1 MEAAFKIHLHSSTW
15 KGSNPSSIE
24 HSSLSRRLPFKIF
37 FIECEERGS
46 TNRQV
51 FILHFLS
58 EKNTIK
64 SSRIGYGRNINSRS
78 LQIFKVRRKAF
89 CISFAGFALFCF
101 AASSFGLVIIFTCFC
116 PDCNSAIRSSVVDTY
131 WGVTVLSFLLGV
143 ATLTL
148 LVHYKRRQNSTTSRV
163 AISSNPAE
171 DLEKSPAATLPY
183 NRVSQ
188 RWRLPQASSTYQ
200 TSLDLPDYFTVIQN
214 TDELYRS
221 ANTEVW
227 AEDSLETPPPC
238 YEEAIGRTALA
249 LLTAAADV
257 VERYSSEQYASTQ
270 DTMDKYNE
278 IFV

>member
-1 MEAAFKIHLHSSTW
+1 MAETSIQEA
-15 KGSNPSSIE
+15 
-24 HSSLSRRLPFKIF
+24 
-37 FIECEERGS
+37 
-46 TNRQV
+46 
-51 FILHFLS
+51 
-58 EKNTIK
+58 
-64 SSRIGYGRNINSRS
+64 SRS
-78 LQIFKVRRKAF
+78 SKCGEKLFV
-89 CISFAGFALFCF
+89 SVLAGLALFCF
-101 AASSFGLVIIFTCFC
+101 AASSFGLVIIFTSFC

-163 AISSNPAE
+163 AISSIPAE
-171 DLEKSPAATLPY
+171 DLEKSPAATYTLPHD
-183 NRVSQ
+183 RVSQ
-188 RWRLPQASSTYQ
+188 RWPLPQASSTYQ

-214 TDELYRS
+214 TDEVYRS

-238 YEEAIGRTALA
+238 YEEAIGRTTLA
-249 LLTAAADV
+249 LLTAAAEV